1 MRYLKKFNESA
12 TFLTDREEI
21 SGILGDLGV
30 KRYEIEVDG
39 TVNILNGGSIEMV
52 FDGIDWTKI
61 DREFDD
67 TVIPIKFGRVEG
79 YFLFKAENIY
89 RPTLTSLEGFPQACR
104 SFHIISAQITDL
116 QGSPLMVDEDFECSF
131 TSITSLKGCPKN
143 INGSFDVT
151 ANKLRDFREGPDYVG
166 GDYIATFNPLTS
178 LEGLPKT
185 IGGSLNI
192 NSPLLWDPTP
202 LRDIEI
208 GNILFCPNTKFD
220 SIIELFHV
228 LHGEKKYPA
237 AHVQNKP
244 YQTFLESLDYN
255 YIRGDVDNPKID
267 LFRFSEALSEFGL
280 DLDRLRLYRR
290 SIGPY
295 EYVDLDGNRV
305 DSLGEKI

>member
-143 INGSFDVT
+143 IDVLYKMYCLRRSPSDAKPRQSLVT
-151 ANKLRDFREGPDYVG
+151 AAILLVCEGM
-166 GDYIATFNPLTS
+166 
-178 LEGLPKT
+178 T
-185 IGGSLNI
+185 IG
-192 NSPLLWDPTP
+192 T
-202 LRDIEI
+202 
-208 GNILFCPNTKFD
+208 T
-220 SIIELFHV
+220 
-228 LHGEKKYPA
+228 
-237 AHVQNKP
+237 
-244 YQTFLESLDYN
+244 
-255 YIRGDVDNPKID
+255 
-267 LFRFSEALSEFGL
+267 LS
-280 DLDRLRLYRR
+280 
-290 SIGPY
+290 
-295 EYVDLDGNRV
+295 
-305 DSLGEKI
+305 